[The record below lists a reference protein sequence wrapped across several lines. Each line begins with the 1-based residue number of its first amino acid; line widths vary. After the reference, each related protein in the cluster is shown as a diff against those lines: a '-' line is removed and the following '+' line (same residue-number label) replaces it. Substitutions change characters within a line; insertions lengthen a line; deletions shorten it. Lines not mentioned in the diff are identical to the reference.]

1 MKRSIILCL
10 LSLLTVIACFS
21 QSTYPL
27 ILNDSLIVISPTQ
40 LKQTNLIFLEHKK
53 LSLENSELKIQNEN
67 YGKLVFNYQVSDSVK
82 NEQISLLTNSLG
94 EYNSIIEEQR
104 VQIGKLQSSKKLYK
118 GIAVGGITISLGLL
132 ILLIVK

>member
-67 YGKLVFNYQVSDSVK
+67 YGKLIFNYQVSDSVK

-94 EYNSIIEEQR
+94 EYNSIIEEQK

-118 GIAVGGITISLGLL
+118 GIAVGGVTISLGLL

>member
-10 LSLLTVIACFS
+10 LSLLTVIVCFS

-53 LSLENSELKIQNEN
+53 LSLENSELKTQNEN
-67 YGKLVFNYQVSDSVK
+67 YGKLIFNYQVSDSVK
-82 NEQISLLTNSLG
+82 NGQISLLTNSLG

-118 GIAVGGITISLGLL
+118 GIAVGGVTISLGLL

>member
-67 YGKLVFNYQVSDSVK
+67 YGKLIFNYQVSDSVK

-94 EYNSIIEEQR
+94 EYNSIIEEHK

-118 GIAVGGITISLGLL
+118 GIAVGGVTISLGLL

>member
-1 MKRSIILCL
+1 M
-10 LSLLTVIACFS
+10 IACFS

-53 LSLENSELKIQNEN
+53 LSLENNELKIQNEN
-67 YGKLVFNYQVSDSVK
+67 YGKLIFNYQVSDSVK

-94 EYNSIIEEQR
+94 EYNSIIEEQK

-118 GIAVGGITISLGLL
+118 GIAVGGVTISLGLL

>member
-1 MKRSIILCL
+1 M
-10 LSLLTVIACFS
+10 
-21 QSTYPL
+21 
-27 ILNDSLIVISPTQ
+27 IVISPTQ

-94 EYNSIIEEQR
+94 EYNSLIEEQR

-118 GIAVGGITISLGLL
+118 GIAVGGVTISLGLL

>member
-10 LSLLTVIACFS
+10 LSLLTVIVCFS

-27 ILNDSLIVISPTQ
+27 ILNDSLIVISPIQ

-67 YGKLVFNYQVSDSVK
+67 YGKLIFNYQVSDSVK
-82 NEQISLLTNSLG
+82 NGQISLLTNSLG

-118 GIAVGGITISLGLL
+118 GIAVGGVTISLGLL

>member
-10 LSLLTVIACFS
+10 LNLLTVIACFS

-94 EYNSIIEEQR
+94 EYNSLIEEQR

-118 GIAVGGITISLGLL
+118 GIAVGGVTISLGLL

>member
-1 MKRSIILCL
+1 M
-10 LSLLTVIACFS
+10 IACFS

-67 YGKLVFNYQVSDSVK
+67 YGKLIFNYQVSDSVK

-94 EYNSIIEEQR
+94 EYNSIMEEQK

-118 GIAVGGITISLGLL
+118 GIAVGGVTISLGLL

>member
-1 MKRSIILCL
+1 M
-10 LSLLTVIACFS
+10 IACFS

-67 YGKLVFNYQVSDSVK
+67 YGKLIFNYQVSDSVK

-94 EYNSIIEEQR
+94 EYNSIIEEQK

-118 GIAVGGITISLGLL
+118 GIAVGGVTISLGLL

>member
-67 YGKLVFNYQVSDSVK
+67 YGKLIFNYQVSDSVK

-94 EYNSIIEEQR
+94 EYNSIIEKQK

-118 GIAVGGITISLGLL
+118 GIAVGGVTISLGLL